1 MNDQRM
7 FIEVV
12 PTPGS
17 SFERDMEERDA
28 AVESCKRLIAAGA
41 EAVVTLHHD
50 LDERKIERAIARWKG
65 IPVKMYLVDGSESQ
79 QRQFLK
85 RWKEHG
91 GPEVITGRPPIPES
105 E

>member
-7 FIEVV
+7 FIEVG

-17 SFERDMEERDA
+17 SFEQDMEERDA
-28 AVESCKRLIAAGA
+28 AAEHCKRLIAAGA

-50 LDERKIERAIARWKG
+50 LDEKKIERAIARWKNVP
-65 IPVKMYLVDGSESQ
+65 IRMHLVDGSENQ

-85 RWKEHG
+85 RWKKCG
-91 GPEVITGRPPIPES
+91 GPEVITGTPPIA
-105 E
+105 